1 MRVLSI
7 FNMKGGVGKTA
18 TAVNLAYL
26 AAGQG
31 KRTLIWDLD
40 PQGASS
46 FYFRIKPKIKGGSE
60 KLLKGKNA
68 LESRIKATD
77 FANLD
82 LIPADFS
89 NRQLDLQLAEE
100 KQNRLKKLVHGLS
113 DDYDL
118 MVLDCPPSMSELSEQ
133 VFRASDLLLVPLIP
147 TVLSLR
153 TLEHLLAF
161 LKKEGIDRPAVR
173 TFYSMVDRRKK
184 MHLDIL
190 DDNSQTGELG
200 LGSFI
205 SYASHVERMGLER
218 KPVLA
223 FAPYSLPSLQYQK
236 LWDEV
241 SKLLFDQAE

>member
-26 AAGQG
+26 AARQG

-40 PQGASS
+40 PQGATS
-46 FYFRIKPKIKGGSE
+46 FYFRIKPKLKGGSE

-68 LESRIKATD
+68 LESKIKATD
-77 FANLD
+77 FENLD

-89 NRQLDLQLAEE
+89 NRQLDLQLAEA
-100 KQNRLKKLVHGLS
+100 KQSRLKKLIHS
-113 DDYDL
+113 QAEDYDL

-153 TLEHLLAF
+153 TLEQLRSF
-161 LKKEGIDRPAVR
+161 LKKESIDGPEIR

-184 MHLDIL
+184 MHLETLED
-190 DDNSQTGELG
+190 TGLTGKTG
-200 LGSFI
+200 LQSFI
-205 SYASHVERMGLER
+205 SYASHVEKMGSER
-218 KPVLA
+218 QPVMA
-223 FAPYSLPSLQYQK
+223 FAPYCMPSLQYIK

-241 SKLLFDQAE
+241 VPVLFRQDD

>member
-1 MRVLSI
+1 MQVLGI

-18 TAVNLAYL
+18 TAVNLAYI
-26 AAGQG
+26 AASQG

-60 KLLKGKNA
+60 KLLKGKGA

-89 NRQLDLQLAEE
+89 NRELDLRLAEE
-100 KQNRLKKLVHGLS
+100 KQSRLKKLVGGLS

-133 VFRASDLLLVPLIP
+133 IFRACNLLLVPMIP
-147 TVLSLR
+147 TTLSLR
-153 TLEHLLAF
+153 TLEQLRSF
-161 LKKEGIDRPAVR
+161 LKKENLDGLKLR

-184 MHLDIL
+184 I
-190 DDNSQTGELG
+190 
-200 LGSFI
+200 
-205 SYASHVERMGLER
+205 HVETL
-218 KPVLA
+218 
-223 FAPYSLPSLQYQK
+223 
-236 LWDEV
+236 
-241 SKLLFDQAE
+241 